1 MISSSRSKYP
11 IHLLGNSE
19 HCQQLTYYSADSMIP
34 LQDANQARSF
44 PFFNWFILILNVL
57 FFLFEIS
64 MSEGELNAFIEANGF
79 VPVRFAHDF
88 GLGEI
93 MTIFSSMFMHAGWMH
108 LISNM
113 WALHIFGD
121 NVEDK
126 MGHGNYVIFYII
138 CGIAA
143 ALTDFLVHPGSGT
156 PTIGAS
162 GALAGVLGAYLVLF
176 PAAKIITLIPIIII
190 PYFVELPAIVFLGF
204 WFLSQFFTGLGSLDN
219 SPVAAE
225 ASVAWWAHIGGFIA
239 GMILVKLF
247 EKREEYNR
255 YYQDEYYPW

>member
-1 MISSSRSKYP
+1 
-11 IHLLGNSE
+11 
-19 HCQQLTYYSADSMIP
+19 MIP

-44 PFFNWFILILNVL
+44 PFFNWVILILNVL
-57 FFLFEIS
+57 FFLFQLC
-64 MSEGELNAFIEANGF
+64 MPEGELNAFIETNGF
-79 VPVRFAHDF
+79 VPGRFAQQF
-88 GLGEI
+88 GFGEI

-126 MGHGNYVIFYII
+126 MGHANYLLFYLL

-143 ALTDFLVHPGSGT
+143 ALTDFMVHPGSMA

-162 GALAGVLGAYLVLF
+162 GALAGVLGAYLLLF
-176 PAAKIITLIPIIII
+176 PSAKIITLIPIIII
-190 PYFVELPAIVFLGF
+190 PFFVELPAIVFLGF

-219 SPVAAE
+219 SNVAAD
-225 ASVAWWAHIGGFIA
+225 ASIAWWAHIGGFIA
-239 GMILVKLF
+239 GMILVKVF
-247 EKREEYNR
+247 EKRENYSR

>member
-1 MISSSRSKYP
+1 MPR
-11 IHLLGNSE
+11 
-19 HCQQLTYYSADSMIP
+19 A
-34 LQDANQARSF
+34 
-44 PFFNWFILILNVL
+44 
-57 FFLFEIS
+57 
-64 MSEGELNAFIEANGF
+64 ELNAFIESNGF
-79 VPVRFAHDF
+79 VPGRFAQQF
-88 GLGEI
+88 GVAEI

-126 MGHGNYVIFYII
+126 MGHRNYVLFYVL

-143 ALTDFLVHPGSGT
+143 ALTDFMIHPDSMM

-176 PAAKIITLIPIIII
+176 PAAKIVTLIPIIII

-204 WFLSQFFTGLGSLDN
+204 WFLTQFFTGLGSLDA
-219 SPVAAE
+219 SKLAAE
-225 ASVAWWAHIGGFIA
+225 ASVAWWAHVGGFIC

-247 EKREEYNR
+247 VPRDRASE
-255 YYQDEYYPW
+255 YQDESFT